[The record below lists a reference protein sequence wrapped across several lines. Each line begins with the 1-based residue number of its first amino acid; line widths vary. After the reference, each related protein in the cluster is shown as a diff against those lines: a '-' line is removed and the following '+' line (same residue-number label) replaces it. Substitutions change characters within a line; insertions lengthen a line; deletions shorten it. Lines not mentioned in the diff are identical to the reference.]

1 MNGYGPE
8 RHPNAPR
15 AKSLKE
21 RPRLAVVTGGAN
33 GLGRASALRLAED
46 GRAIA
51 IWDQDAAGAD
61 RTIADLKSRD
71 VEAIAVEVDAA
82 SLESLE
88 AAHATTVDLL
98 GPVDILVNAAA
109 IIGVDASVLETPLD
123 EWERVLAVNLT
134 GTYLASRMV
143 VGGMAERGWGRI
155 VNFTSGARHGVPALV
170 PYSVSKAGIVPITR
184 AFAREFTARGVL
196 VNAVLPGRALTDM
209 VVSRVPE
216 EIVRNPPVAIGR
228 YADPEEVAEVVAFLT
243 SERNTYMSGGIVPV
257 DGGG

>member
-1 MNGYGPE
+1 MEGP
-8 RHPNAPR
+8 RV
-15 AKSLKE
+15 
-21 RPRLAVVTGGAN
+21 AVVTGGAN

-51 IWDQDAAGAD
+51 IWDSDADAAK
-61 RTIADLKSRD
+61 RTIAELNRREAKALAVHVD
-71 VEAIAVEVDAA
+71 VA
-82 SLESLE
+82 SAESLE
-88 AAHATTVDLL
+88 AAHKATTEAL
-98 GPVDILVNAAA
+98 GQIDILVNAAA

-155 VNFTSGARHGVPALV
+155 VNFTSGARHGTPALI
-170 PYSVSKAGIVPITR
+170 PYAVSKAGVVPITR
-184 AFAREFTARGVL
+184 AFAREFTSRGVL
-196 VNAVLPGRALTDM
+196 VNAVLPGRALTNM

>member
-1 MNGYGPE
+1 M
-8 RHPNAPR
+8 
-15 AKSLKE
+15 
-21 RPRLAVVTGGAN
+21 
-33 GLGRASALRLAED
+33 AEA

-51 IWDQDAAGAD
+51 IWDLDLDGAL
-61 RTIADLKSRD
+61 RTATEVRQRGA
-71 VEAIAVEVDAA
+71 EAHAVEVDVA
-82 SLESLE
+82 SLDALT
-88 AAHATTVDLL
+88 AAHQATTEAL
-98 GPVDILVNAAA
+98 GQVDILVNAAA
-109 IIGVDASVLETPLD
+109 IIGLDASVLETPLD

-155 VNFTSGARHGVPALV
+155 VNFTSGARHGTPALI
-170 PYSVSKAGIVPITR
+170 PYAVSKAGVVPITR

-196 VNAVLPGRALTDM
+196 VNAVLPGRALTNM

-228 YADPEEVAEVVAFLT
+228 YADPEEVAEVVAFLA

>member
-1 MNGYGPE
+1 ME
-8 RHPNAPR
+8 RAR
-15 AKSLKE
+15 V
-21 RPRLAVVTGGAN
+21 AVVTGGAN

-51 IWDQDAAGAD
+51 IWDSDATAAE
-61 RTIADLKSRD
+61 RTIAELNEHDAKALAVQVDVASR
-71 VEAIAVEVDAA
+71 
-82 SLESLE
+82 ESLE
-88 AAHATTVDLL
+88 AAHTSTRDSL

-134 GTYLASRMV
+134 GTYLASRLV

-155 VNFTSGARHGVPALV
+155 VNFTSGARHGTPALI
-170 PYSVSKAGIVPITR
+170 PYAVSKAGVVPITR

-196 VNAVLPGRALTDM
+196 VNAVLPGRALTNM

>member
-1 MNGYGPE
+1 
-8 RHPNAPR
+8 
-15 AKSLKE
+15 
-21 RPRLAVVTGGAN
+21 VVTGGAN
-33 GLGRASALRLAED
+33 GLGRAAALRLAED

-51 IWDQDAAGAD
+51 IWDSDAAAAE
-61 RTIADLKSRD
+61 RTTAELHRRDAKALAVHLDVASR
-71 VEAIAVEVDAA
+71 
-82 SLESLE
+82 ESLE
-88 AAHATTVDLL
+88 RAHTTTRDVL

-134 GTYLASRMV
+134 GTYLASRLV

-155 VNFTSGARHGVPALV
+155 VNFTSGARHGTPALI
-170 PYSVSKAGIVPITR
+170 PYAVSKAGVVPITR
-184 AFAREFTARGVL
+184 AFAREFTGRGVL
-196 VNAVLPGRALTDM
+196 VNAVLPGRALTNM

>member
-1 MNGYGPE
+1 M
-8 RHPNAPR
+8 RQR
-15 AKSLKE
+15 
-21 RPRLAVVTGGAN
+21 GA
-33 GLGRASALRLAED
+33 
-46 GRAIA
+46 
-51 IWDQDAAGAD
+51 
-61 RTIADLKSRD
+61 
-71 VEAIAVEVDAA
+71 EAHAVEVDVA
-82 SLESLE
+82 SLDALTAAQQATTESL
-88 AAHATTVDLL
+88 
-98 GPVDILVNAAA
+98 GQIDILVNAAA

-155 VNFTSGARHGVPALV
+155 VNFTSGARHGTPALI
-170 PYSVSKAGIVPITR
+170 PYAVSKAGVVPITR

-196 VNAVLPGRALTDM
+196 VNAVLPGRALTNM

>member
-1 MNGYGPE
+1 M
-8 RHPNAPR
+8 
-15 AKSLKE
+15 
-21 RPRLAVVTGGAN
+21 
-33 GLGRASALRLAED
+33 AED

-51 IWDQDAAGAD
+51 IWDLDLDGALRTAAEARQRGVESHAVKAD
-61 RTIADLKSRD
+61 VASL
-71 VEAIAVEVDAA
+71 A
-82 SLESLE
+82 SLER
-88 AAHATTVDLL
+88 AHTTTRDVL

-123 EWERVLAVNLT
+123 EWDRVLAVNLT

-155 VNFTSGARHGVPALV
+155 VNFTSGARHGTPALM
-170 PYSVSKAGIVPITR
+170 PYAVSKAGVVPITR
-184 AFAREFTARGVL
+184 AFAREFTSRGVL
-196 VNAVLPGRALTDM
+196 VNAVLPGRALTNM

>member
-1 MNGYGPE
+1 M
-8 RHPNAPR
+8 
-15 AKSLKE
+15 E
-21 RPRLAVVTGGAN
+21 RPRVAVVTGGAN

-51 IWDQDAAGAD
+51 IWDSDEDAAGQTVAELNRRD
-61 RTIADLKSRD
+61 QKALAVHVDVASR
-71 VEAIAVEVDAA
+71 
-82 SLESLE
+82 ESLE
-88 AAHATTVDLL
+88 RARTTTRDVL

-109 IIGVDASVLETPLD
+109 IIGVDASVLETPLA

-155 VNFTSGARHGVPALV
+155 VNFTSGARHGTPALI
-170 PYSVSKAGIVPITR
+170 PYAVSKAGVVPITR
-184 AFAREFTARGVL
+184 AFAREFTSRGVL
-196 VNAVLPGRALTDM
+196 VNAVLPGRALTNM

>member
-1 MNGYGPE
+1 ME
-8 RHPNAPR
+8 RSR
-15 AKSLKE
+15 V
-21 RPRLAVVTGGAN
+21 AVVTGGAN

-46 GRAIA
+46 VREIA
-51 IWDQDAAGAD
+51 IWDSDAAAAK
-61 RTIADLKSRD
+61 RTIAELNRRDATALAVQVDVASR
-71 VEAIAVEVDAA
+71 
-82 SLESLE
+82 ESLKR
-88 AAHATTVDLL
+88 AHTTTLDVL

-155 VNFTSGARHGVPALV
+155 VNFTSGARHGTPALI
-170 PYSVSKAGIVPITR
+170 PYAVSKAGVVPITR
-184 AFAREFTARGVL
+184 AFAREFTERGVL
-196 VNAVLPGRALTDM
+196 VNAVLPGRALTNM

>member
-1 MNGYGPE
+1 MDG
-8 RHPNAPR
+8 
-15 AKSLKE
+15 
-21 RPRLAVVTGGAN
+21 
-33 GLGRASALRLAED
+33 ALRTASELRRHGAE
-46 GRAIA
+46 AH
-51 IWDQDAAGAD
+51 
-61 RTIADLKSRD
+61 
-71 VEAIAVEVDAA
+71 AVEVDVA
-82 SLESLE
+82 SLDALT
-88 AAHATTVDLL
+88 AAQRATTEAL
-98 GPVDILVNAAA
+98 GQIDILVNAAG

-123 EWERVLAVNLT
+123 EWDRVLAVNLT

-155 VNFTSGARHGVPALV
+155 VNFTSGARHGTPALI
-170 PYSVSKAGIVPITR
+170 PYAVSKAGVVPITR
-184 AFAREFTARGVL
+184 AFAREFTSRGVL
-196 VNAVLPGRALTDM
+196 VNAVLPGRALTNM

>member
-1 MNGYGPE
+1 ME
-8 RHPNAPR
+8 RAR
-15 AKSLKE
+15 V
-21 RPRLAVVTGGAN
+21 AVVTGGAN
-33 GLGRASALRLAED
+33 GLGRASALRMAED

-51 IWDQDAAGAD
+51 IWDSDADAAKE
-61 RTIADLKSRD
+61 TIAELNRRD
-71 VEAIAVEVDAA
+71 AQALAVHVDVASPV
-82 SLESLE
+82 SLESAL
-88 AAHATTVDLL
+88 ATTRSVL

-109 IIGVDASVLETPLD
+109 IIGVDASVLETPLA

-155 VNFTSGARHGVPALV
+155 VNFTSGARHGTPALI
-170 PYSVSKAGIVPITR
+170 PYAVSKAGVVPITR

-196 VNAVLPGRALTDM
+196 VNAVLPGRALTNM

>member
-1 MNGYGPE
+1 M
-8 RHPNAPR
+8 
-15 AKSLKE
+15 KE
-21 RPRLAVVTGGAN
+21 RRRLAVVTGGAN
-33 GLGRASALRLAED
+33 GLGRAAAMRLAD
-46 GRAIA
+46 DDRTIA
-51 IWDQDAAGAD
+51 IWDRDAPAAK
-61 RTIADLKSRD
+61 RTIAELNSRD
-71 VEAIAVEVDAA
+71 ARAMALEVDVA

-88 AAHATTVDLL
+88 AAHATTVDFL

-134 GTYLASRMV
+134 GTYLASRLV

-155 VNFTSGARHGVPALV
+155 VNFTSGARHGAPALI
-170 PYSVSKAGIVPITR
+170 PYSVSKAGVVPITR

-196 VNAVLPGRALTDM
+196 VNAVLPGRALTNM
-209 VVSRVPE
+209 VLSRVPE

-228 YADPEEVAEVVAFLT
+228 YADPEEVAEVVAFLA

>member
-1 MNGYGPE
+1 M
-8 RHPNAPR
+8 
-15 AKSLKE
+15 
-21 RPRLAVVTGGAN
+21 
-33 GLGRASALRLAED
+33 AED
-46 GRAIA
+46 GRATA
-51 IWDQDAAGAD
+51 LWDLDLDGALRTAAEVRQRGA
-61 RTIADLKSRD
+61 
-71 VEAIAVEVDAA
+71 EAHAVEVDVA
-82 SLESLE
+82 SLDALTAAQQATTESL
-88 AAHATTVDLL
+88 
-98 GPVDILVNAAA
+98 GQIDILVNAAA

-155 VNFTSGARHGVPALV
+155 VNFTSGARHGTPALI
-170 PYSVSKAGIVPITR
+170 PYAVSKAGVVPITR

-196 VNAVLPGRALTDM
+196 VNAVLPGRALTNM

>member
-1 MNGYGPE
+1 MVE
-8 RHPNAPR
+8 RLR
-15 AKSLKE
+15 V
-21 RPRLAVVTGGAN
+21 AVVTGGAN

-51 IWDQDAAGAD
+51 IWDSDAAAAK
-61 RTIADLKSRD
+61 RTIAELKKRD
-71 VEAIAVEVDAA
+71 AKALAVHVDVA
-82 SLESLE
+82 SAESLE
-88 AAHATTVDLL
+88 AAQQATTEAL
-98 GPVDILVNAAA
+98 GQIDILVNAAA
-109 IIGVDASVLETPLD
+109 IIGVDASVLATPLD
-123 EWERVLAVNLT
+123 EWERVLAINLT

-143 VGGMAERGWGRI
+143 VFGMAERGWGRI
-155 VNFTSGARHGVPALV
+155 VNFTSGARHGTPALI
-170 PYSVSKAGIVPITR
+170 PYAVSKAGVVPITR
-184 AFAREFTARGVL
+184 AFAREFTSRGVL
-196 VNAVLPGRALTDM
+196 VNAVLPGRALTNM